1 MSTGEQHRQAL
12 LAALER
18 EARLGSALGVLF
30 SQAVADRVG
39 ITSSELETLDL
50 FNLYGSMTPGR
61 LAELT
66 GLTTGGV
73 TRLIDRLER
82 GGFVRREPDPNDRRK
97 VILQPQE
104 PQNAACIGPYY
115 ESLGARMY
123 ELTDG
128 FSDAELQLLLK
139 HARSAR
145 EIMQD
150 EVAKIRGRIAEHD
163 GEGSATA

>member
-1 MSTGEQHRQAL
+1 MSTGQHDRQSL

-18 EARLGSALGVLF
+18 EARLGSAMGVLF

-39 ITSSELETLDL
+39 ISPSELETLDL
-50 FNLYGSMTPGR
+50 FNLFGPMTPGR

-73 TRLIDRLER
+73 TRLVDRLER

-97 VILQPQE
+97 VILQPQN
-104 PQNAACIGPYY
+104 PQNEAMVGPYY
-115 ESLGARMY
+115 ESLGAQMY
-123 ELTDG
+123 ALTEG
-128 FSDAELQLLLK
+128 FTDAELKLLLK
-139 HARSAR
+139 YAQGAR

-150 EVAKIRGRIAEHD
+150 EVARIRGRIAAHD
-163 GEGSATA
+163 GEESAAG